1 MRTLVLTLLT
11 AALAVAGNVTVAF
24 DPRDPAIG
32 PFPTDFLTTP
42 DATQLSG
49 RRVNLPMPDCTG
61 RQGDC
66 QEMALINQLDGF
78 NVQAGLMV
86 RFNGAVNPDT
96 LKAGV
101 RILWLDGSDRIT
113 GVNRITWD
121 PSANAMLA
129 KPDEPLRQGLK
140 YAVVV
145 TDEVKDTDGAPVVKD
160 EGFQA
165 CIDERI
171 GGEYCTEIKDA
182 VALAYRL
189 MPGTDITGG
198 TVFTTLN
205 GTPLLEA
212 ARRMIDQSAPAYQL
226 TATVGTSNLKSLT
239 FHAQVKTSG
248 DLYEDI
254 PFPAPAALFSALGV
268 QKIVFGSLTAPKL
281 LSDQMMIPSRP
292 TSDPLP
298 ADLPTE
304 QVAFDVLLPKTPM
317 PAGGYPVLLAAHGLG
332 DNRLAG
338 PSVMTQS
345 FMPKGYAIVALNA
358 VGHGYGPQ
366 TTLQVTTDTGTQ
378 EIAAPGRGM
387 DLDGDGVIGD
397 REGCILLVPGAPVS
411 IRDCLRQTAIDWMTM
426 VRAIRRGIDLDG
438 DGQPDLDGSKLAFW
452 GQSLGAFTGTLVMA
466 SEPDIPAAVLNVGGA
481 SAVETARLS
490 VSFHPLVVAYMG
502 AREPALLNA
511 GGDFD
516 EQYAGRDEAVKIL
529 TVPGARELRDVF
541 ERLEWIE
548 ASGAPSTYAPHLK
561 TAPLE
566 GVPAKRILFQFAI
579 GDQTVPNPSNSLL
592 IRCADGQA
600 LSSLYRH
607 DLARA
612 LRPELP
618 ANPHAFFAFLL
629 DPNGA
634 PIALA
639 ALAQAAM
646 FIDSGEAVVPD
657 TNYLVS
663 PFFGINLFETPTAL
677 PETTGY
683 LQ

>member
-1 MRTLVLTLLT
+1 MRTLALILL
-11 AALAVAGNVTVAF
+11 AATIGFAGNVTVAF

-32 PFPTDFLTTP
+32 PFPTAFLTTP
-42 DATQLSG
+42 DPSQKSG
-49 RRVNLPMPDCTG
+49 RRVNLPMPDCG
-61 RQGDC
+61 HRLGDC
-66 QEMALINQLDGF
+66 QEIGLINELDGF

-86 RFNGAVNPDT
+86 RFNGPVNPDT
-96 LKAGV
+96 LPAGV
-101 RILWLDGSDRIT
+101 KLLWLDGSDRIT
-113 GVNRITWD
+113 GVNRVTWD
-121 PSANAMLA
+121 PATLTMLA
-129 KPDEPLRQGLK
+129 KPDEPLRQGLP
-140 YAVVV
+140 YALLV
-145 TDEVKDTDGAPVVKD
+145 TDAVKDTDGAAAVKD
-160 EGFQA
+160 EGFQS
-165 CIDERI
+165 CLDERV
-171 GGEYCTEIKDA
+171 GGEYCTAVKDA

-189 MPGTDITGG
+189 MPGTEITGG
-198 TVFTTLN
+198 SVFSTLN

-212 ARRMIDQSAPAYQL
+212 ARRSIELSAPAYQV
-226 TATVGTSNLKSLT
+226 TATVGTSDLKTLV

-248 DLYEDI
+248 DRFENI
-254 PFPAPAALFSALGV
+254 PFPAPPALFSALGV
-268 QKIVFGSLTAPKL
+268 QKIVFGSLTAPRL
-281 LSDQMMIPSRP
+281 FNDQMIIPNTP
-292 TSDPLP
+292 TLDPLP
-298 ADLPTE
+298 QDIPTE
-304 QVAFDVLLPKTPM
+304 QVAFNVLLPKTPM

-358 VGHGYGPQ
+358 VGHGYGPE
-366 TTLQVTTDTGTQ
+366 TTIQVGTDAGAR
-378 EIAAPGRGM
+378 EIAAPGRGV

-397 REGCILLVPGAPVS
+397 REGCILLTPGSPIS

-426 VRAIRRGIDLDG
+426 VRAIRRGVDLDG

-466 SEPDIPAAVLNVGGA
+466 VEPDIPAAVLNVGGA
-481 SAVETARLS
+481 SAVETARIS
-490 VSFHPLVVAYMG
+490 IGFHPLVVGYLG
-502 AREPALLNA
+502 QRQPALLNA
-511 GGDFD
+511 DGDFD
-516 EQYAGRDEAVKIL
+516 EQYAGRDEPVKIL
-529 TVPGARELRDVF
+529 SAAGARELRDVF

-566 GVPAKRILFQFAI
+566 DVPAKRILFQFAI

-612 LRPELP
+612 LRPQLP
-618 ANPHAFFAFLL
+618 ANPHAFFSFLL
-629 DPNGA
+629 DVNGA
-634 PIALA
+634 PIALG
-639 ALAQAAM
+639 ALAQAET
-646 FIDSGEAVVPD
+646 FIESGKAEVPD
-657 TNYLVS
+657 ANYLVK
-663 PFFGINLFETPTAL
+663 PFFGIDLFETPAKL